1 MCDLISRQK
10 AIEALCKD
18 SCGSGWCGVSCREVV
33 VIENLPSAQTEVAND
48 TNVLNNDCIS
58 RQAAI
63 DAILAVTG
71 NSSVRELYEHVQ
83 EHGLSDMW
91 SGGVNAAID
100 IIIAVPS
107 AQPEIVRCG
116 ECKHMTPEGRC
127 LEFADDNLRPS
138 ASDFCSY
145 AERKTMTREEAM
157 NVLKAN
163 YPDPCFSDLRKAV
176 DMAIKALEQP
186 EPKWIPCKERLP
198 DKDGLY
204 LVTYFS
210 GHARW
215 TGTDEFLVDGTEE
228 SHWKYANI
236 IAWQPLPKPFREG
249 GDYA

>member
-1 MCDLISRQK
+1 MTYDEAIKTLREDYCGNRIICELYPDQCNREDCEIWLAIK
-10 AIEALCKD
+10 AL
-18 SCGSGWCGVSCREVV
+18 
-33 VIENLPSAQTEVAND
+33 ENAKNDNSTPESAQNVPNQAFKMQKSDVLGVKTGETCSD
-48 TNVLNNDCIS
+48 TIS

-63 DAILAVTG
+63 DAILTVTG

-107 AQPEIVRCG
+107 TQPDI
-116 ECKHMTPEGRC
+116 TPDGT
-127 LEFADDNLRPS
+127 LKVSIDADI
-138 ASDFCSY
+138 ASVSRILLSQTGTQYGGLYYKD
-145 AERKTMTREEAM
+145 A
-157 NVLKAN
+157 
-163 YPDPCFSDLRKAV
+163 
-176 DMAIKALEQP
+176 QP